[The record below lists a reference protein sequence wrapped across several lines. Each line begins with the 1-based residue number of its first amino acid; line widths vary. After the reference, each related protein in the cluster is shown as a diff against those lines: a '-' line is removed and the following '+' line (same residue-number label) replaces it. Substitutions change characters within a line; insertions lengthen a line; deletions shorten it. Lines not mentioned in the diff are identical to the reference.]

1 MLRQGTIEELKST
14 ISEGRGLARTNLY
27 YVFLPSLDGRTS
39 TYDKGLLCSSV
50 TLPSKQLTTVERT
63 IGVDQQNVVHGY
75 VNPNVTMSF
84 RVLNDQ
90 GVREYFDKWQTK
102 ALRQYGTEEGRFE
115 ANYPDNY
122 TAPIQI
128 FQLEKGISFP
138 VLNVQKDLGVFR
150 RPLGAINVELDIDVA
165 TAMQS
170 NYRWIL
176 NRAYPVS
183 VTNETLTDNGQNE
196 ISEIQVEFA
205 YLNWNSEKL
214 EPKNNDKN
222 ELAKLAGILSAN
234 I

>member
-14 ISEGRGLARTNLY
+14 ISEGRGVARTNLY
-27 YVFLPSLDGRTS
+27 YVFLPSIDGSS
-39 TYDKGLLCSSV
+39 TYSKGLLCSSV

-75 VNPNVTMSF
+75 VTPNVNMTF

-90 GVREYFDKWQTK
+90 DVREYFYNWQSK
-102 ALRQYGTEEGRFE
+102 ALRQYSTEEGRFE

-122 TAPIQI
+122 TGNIQI
-128 FQLEKGISFP
+128 FQLEKGVSFP
-138 VLNVQKDLGVFR
+138 VFDAQKDLGVFR
-150 RPLGAINVELDIDVA
+150 KPLGAINVGIDINAA
-165 TAMQS
+165 TNFES
-170 NYRWIL
+170 NFRWIL

-183 VTNETLTDNGQNE
+183 VTNETLSDNGQNE
-196 ISEIQVEFA
+196 ISEITVEFA

-214 EPKNNDKN
+214 DPKNGSK
-222 ELAKLAGILSAN
+222 EAIAKLAGIFSAN